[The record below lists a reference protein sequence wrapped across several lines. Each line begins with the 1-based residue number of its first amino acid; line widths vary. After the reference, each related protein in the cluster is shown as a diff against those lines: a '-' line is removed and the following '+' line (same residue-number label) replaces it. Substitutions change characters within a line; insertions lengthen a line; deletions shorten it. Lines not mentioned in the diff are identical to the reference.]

1 MHARTTVRASKAR
14 NTKVVHRARDTAAD
28 VAYALAWL
36 EKRGSKKN
44 RDGMARY
51 GIVASKVFG
60 VSMGTMQ
67 SLAKELGRDH
77 ALSEALWKT
86 GWYEARMLASLVG
99 EPARVTPAQM
109 ERWSK
114 GFDNW
119 AVCDTATF
127 VLWDRTPHAWTKV
140 HEWSTRKE
148 EFVKR
153 AAFAMLASL
162 TVHDK
167 QAPDEPYLK
176 GLKLIEHEA
185 SDDRNFVKKAVNWA
199 LRSIGK
205 RNPALNKAAIA
216 VARRLAESDDP
227 ASRWV
232 GKDALREVT
241 SPAVQKRLSK
251 PRKPAKA

>member
-241 SPAVQKRLSK
+241 SPAVRKRLSK
-251 PRKPAKA
+251 ARKPAKA

>member
-1 MHARTTVRASKAR
+1 MPGNAATRRKAESGKERPR
-14 NTKVVHRARDTAAD
+14 NTAAD
-28 VAYALAWL
+28 VKYALDWL
-36 EKRGSKKN
+36 ERRGTQKN

-51 GIVASKVFG
+51 AIVAKKVFG
-60 VSMGTMQ
+60 VSMTSMK

-77 ALSEALWKT
+77 ALSQALWKT

-99 EPARVTPAQM
+99 DPARVTPAQM
-109 ERWSK
+109 ETWAK

-127 VLWDRTPHAWTKV
+127 ALWDRSPHAWPKV
-140 HEWSTRKE
+140 RQWSKRKE

-153 AAFAMLASL
+153 ASFAMLASL

-167 QAPDEPYLK
+167 KAPDENYLE
-176 GLKLIEHEA
+176 GLKLIEREA
-185 SDDRNFVKKAVNWA
+185 HDERNFVKKAVNWA

-205 RNPALNKAAIA
+205 RNPALNKEAIA
-216 VARRLAESDDP
+216 VARRLAEREDS

-232 GKDALREVT
+232 GKDALRELT
-241 SPAVQKRLSK
+241 SPGVQRRLSK
-251 PRKPAKA
+251 RTAG